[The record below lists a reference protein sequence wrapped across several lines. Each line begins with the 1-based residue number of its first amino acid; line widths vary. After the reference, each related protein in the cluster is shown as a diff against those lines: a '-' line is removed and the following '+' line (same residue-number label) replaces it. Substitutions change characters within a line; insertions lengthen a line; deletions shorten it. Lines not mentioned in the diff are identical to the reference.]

1 MRKPKHGP
9 SMYFASD
16 KNIYDALNQ
25 HKVDAKTVVSLFE
38 RRNII
43 ASNKTDRDELSEYF
57 SRLQHD
63 HYDHQDISA
72 KLGVIPRRERVST
85 MQVEASFDKD
95 SLKGAVSSLKRSLEE
110 TGDVVHITELG
121 DTLTVSIQ
129 YSFVDYKRSEFTQVQ
144 VRDGIVEF
152 IKDDGNY
159 IIRCTQ
165 NEYIS
170 DARDELLKTIEKEIN
185 TEIEKKTISLFDV
198 PSPKLRSKFF
208 HELATNLK
216 GYTRK
221 DVSDVHVYK
230 PKPTADEDEED
241 DIPSS
246 DIHIEKVLLK
256 GSEVTKSQLL
266 NDLLERDDYYIV
278 KIRWTSAEDLKR
290 GYLFDIEAVFDDPKD
305 CSKFSFMLKGVF
317 ERDGGVLS
325 PRKRTPN
332 KSEIEDISKV
342 IETKARELM
351 DSIRDS
357 YRNGDNNASKI

>member
-129 YSFVDYKRSEFTQVQ
+129 YSFVDYKRSEFTQV
-144 VRDGIVEF
+144 VVV
-152 IKDDGNY
+152 N
-159 IIRCTQ
+159 
-165 NEYIS
+165 
-170 DARDELLKTIEKEIN
+170 
-185 TEIEKKTISLFDV
+185 
-198 PSPKLRSKFF
+198 
-208 HELATNLK
+208 
-216 GYTRK
+216 
-221 DVSDVHVYK
+221 
-230 PKPTADEDEED
+230 
-241 DIPSS
+241 
-246 DIHIEKVLLK
+246 
-256 GSEVTKSQLL
+256 
-266 NDLLERDDYYIV
+266 
-278 KIRWTSAEDLKR
+278 
-290 GYLFDIEAVFDDPKD
+290 
-305 CSKFSFMLKGVF
+305 
-317 ERDGGVLS
+317 
-325 PRKRTPN
+325 
-332 KSEIEDISKV
+332 
-342 IETKARELM
+342 
-351 DSIRDS
+351 
-357 YRNGDNNASKI
+357 